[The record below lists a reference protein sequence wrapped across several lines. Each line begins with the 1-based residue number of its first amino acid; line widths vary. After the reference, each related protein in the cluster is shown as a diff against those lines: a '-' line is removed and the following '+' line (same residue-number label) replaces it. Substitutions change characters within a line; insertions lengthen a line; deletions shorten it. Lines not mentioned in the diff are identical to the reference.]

1 MAVKNFTVKSR
12 RRPLRHD
19 LMPMTAEGNRS
30 KSKSLP
36 SKKNPSK
43 EVISMQARKIPQ
55 KVISMQAR
63 KSLKRSNLNASKK
76 NPSNWP
82 SFSNREVT
90 SRSGHATEGQS
101 SGGTARAPRYPR
113 GEAPGSVNPQ
123 KRRLQRQEWT
133 GDEERKKK

>member
-1 MAVKNFTVKSR
+1 
-12 RRPLRHD
+12 
-19 LMPMTAEGNRS
+19 MPMTAEGNRS

-43 EVISMQARKIPQ
+43 EVISMQARKIPQKVISMQAKKKKIPQ

-133 GDEERKKK
+133 GDEARKKK